1 MLHLRIEKMLTESEL
16 RALPIGARVVLP
28 MGADAYPDFLLTGP
42 LFGTIDEIADDAVW
56 IKLDTHKPELD
67 YWDNRIQCWYWDDA
81 PSHDVMPLWRYE
93 FPDYPIADMP
103 DVPDTWKDVSWHND
117 TCPSFETPSGNTVY
131 IDRAID
137 ADREMPGAERFH
149 IMGADG
155 VLMTSTDDWIVA
167 LMLA

>member
-1 MLHLRIEKMLTESEL
+1 MLTESEL
-16 RALPIGARVVLP
+16 RALPIGACVVLP
-28 MGADAYPDFLLTGP
+28 NGADAYPDFCIAGP
-42 LFGTIDEIADDAVW
+42 LFGSVESHDAESVW
-56 IKLDTHKPELD
+56 ITISTIRPELAE
-67 YWDNRIQCWYWDDA
+67 WSNRVQCWYWDDA

-103 DVPDTWKDVSWHND
+103 DVPGTWKDVSWHND

-149 IMGADG
+149 IMSADG
-155 VLMTSTDDWIVA
+155 VLVTSTDDWIVA